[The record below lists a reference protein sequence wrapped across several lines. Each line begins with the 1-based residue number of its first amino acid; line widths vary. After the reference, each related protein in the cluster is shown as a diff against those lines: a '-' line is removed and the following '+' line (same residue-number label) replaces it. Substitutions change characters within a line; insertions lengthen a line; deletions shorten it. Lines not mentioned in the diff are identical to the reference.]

1 MSTCRTCPNV
11 SPSPFLLARQVC
23 FAGRHLSLALGL
35 GIPMLLLF
43 TALAPAYFSWLAL
56 RHKTLHGEDS
66 QQTSDSL
73 GLLYLAY
80 KPAFSAWGGANY
92 ALLALL
98 ALVAETLKVA
108 ATPSAQL
115 IVFSALLVVYAVA
128 RLGYRPHS
136 SHLLNAL
143 GMVPVYGALFT
154 SFFSLFYPVATPR
167 GADAVTALIFMVNV
181 AGLGVLLWQLLLA
194 LRPLAHQYVARG
206 RREAEEDAAELEAR
220 RQARIKAAEE
230 KVGAWRVKAVVW
242 SRLGGRL
249 RGKWLGG

>member
-1 MSTCRTCPNV
+1 
-11 SPSPFLLARQVC
+11 
-23 FAGRHLSLALGL
+23 
-35 GIPMLLLF
+35 MLLLF

-56 RHKTLHGEDS
+56 RHKTLHGAGSE
-66 QQTSDSL
+66 QTCDSL

-80 KPAFSAWGGANY
+80 KPDFSSWAAANY

-128 RLGYRPHS
+128 RLGYRPQS

-143 GMVPVYGALFT
+143 AMVPVYGALFT
-154 SFFSLFYPVATPR
+154 SFFSLFYPVANPR
-167 GADAVTALIFMVNV
+167 GADAVTALIFMVNL

-194 LRPLAHQYVARG
+194 LRPLAHQFVERG
-206 RREAEEDAAELEAR
+206 RKERAEDAAELEAR
-220 RQARIKAAEE
+220 RQARIKTEEE
-230 KVGAWRVKAVVW
+230 KVIGWGRWGPGGGGGGGSDWGGGGVGL
-242 SRLGGRL
+242 RGRL
-249 RGKWLGG
+249 RRGACCVACVQRCM